1 MIAFIHIKT
10 GEECHAWVP
19 GGSQERTLSKWTG
32 AAGFTFTRLCVE
44 PGDRAKNIFQRDWT
58 KAVAKPFVEKF
69 CAAGERLEAISDL
82 SDLVDALNNFAMR
95 RNLASKTESS
105 ATEKTE
111 QQLVRMRSEV
121 KAVQEQLD
129 RERKDLVSLCSRCSH
144 VAFTVLSRCFRT
156 LRTLRYVFETLR
168 KNSRTQK
175 VGSPTCI

>member
-1 MIAFIHIKT
+1 MISYQT
-10 GEECHAWVP
+10 
-19 GGSQERTLSKWTG
+19 S
-32 AAGFTFTRLCVE
+32 
-44 PGDRAKNIFQRDWT
+44 GDRAKNIFQRDWT

-121 KAVQEQLD
+121 KAV
-129 RERKDLVSLCSRCSH
+129 
-144 VAFTVLSRCFRT
+144 
-156 LRTLRYVFETLR
+156 
-168 KNSRTQK
+168 
-175 VGSPTCI
+175 